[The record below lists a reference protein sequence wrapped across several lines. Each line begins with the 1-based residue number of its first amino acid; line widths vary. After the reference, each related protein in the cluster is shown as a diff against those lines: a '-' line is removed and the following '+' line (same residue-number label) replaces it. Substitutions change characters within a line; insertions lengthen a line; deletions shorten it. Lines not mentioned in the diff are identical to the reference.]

1 VRLACSARKRGGAGR
16 AFSPVIP
23 AALLLL
29 LATGCAHR
37 RPAPAPAPA
46 PTPAPGAPSPVPP
59 VARGTWVEQGLASWY
74 GVPFH
79 NHRAADGEI
88 YDMYQMV
95 AAHRTLPFNSI
106 IRVTNLANGRQIEV
120 RIIDRGPFVP
130 GRIIDLSFAAARALD
145 MVAAGV
151 TPVRLELVAGTNPN
165 LGEFTVQV
173 GAFTVETNA
182 QRLRR
187 RLAEQY
193 QPVFVQ
199 QYDSPAGIF
208 YRVRVGRVGSIA
220 GARLLARELAQREA
234 VEPFVVRL
242 DPQ

>member
-1 VRLACSARKRGGAGR
+1 M
-16 AFSPVIP
+16 PP
-23 AALLLL
+23 A
-29 LATGCAHR
+29 
-37 RPAPAPAPA
+37 
-46 PTPAPGAPSPVPP
+46 APGA
-59 VARGTWVEQGLASWY
+59 WVEQGLASWY

-79 NHRAADGEI
+79 GQRAADGEI
-88 YDMYQMV
+88 YDMHQMV

-106 IRVTNLANGRQIEV
+106 VRVTDLNNGRQAEV

-145 MVAAGV
+145 MVATGV
-151 TPVRLELVAGTNPN
+151 APVRIELVAGTNPD
-165 LGEFTVQV
+165 LGQFTVQV

-193 QPVFVQ
+193 RTVFIQ
-199 QYDSPAGIF
+199 EYDSPIGIF
-208 YRVRVGRVGSIA
+208 YRVRVGRLGSIA
-220 GARLLARELAQREA
+220 GARALARELAQREG
-234 VEPFVVRL
+234 VQPFVVRL